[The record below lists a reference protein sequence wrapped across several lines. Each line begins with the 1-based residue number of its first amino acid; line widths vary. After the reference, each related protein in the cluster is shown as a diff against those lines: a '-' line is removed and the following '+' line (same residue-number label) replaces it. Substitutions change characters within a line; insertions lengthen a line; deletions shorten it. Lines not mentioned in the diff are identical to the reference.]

1 MDIIELSGVG
11 AKTAKLLN
19 KLDIYN
25 VEDLLTYYP
34 YKYNV
39 FSFSPLV
46 QREEAICISAI
57 IESMP
62 VVYYIRKN
70 FNKLSFRVRASGIM
84 CNAVIFNRAFLK
96 PNLRI
101 GKEIVLIGKY
111 DSKKNLFTA
120 SEIKFNIKNGDIE
133 PIYHL
138 TSGITS
144 SSIHKFIKS
153 SLSATITDNLPSDI
167 ISNYHFLDKKTALKK
182 IHFPVNAT
190 DIKQAKI
197 RLIYE
202 ELFDFSFKMNFLNK
216 RNQGGKGLPH
226 SFNKQD
232 IDLLISSLPFKLT
245 EDQQNS
251 LDEILDDMKSSK
263 RMNRILLGD
272 VGSGKTIISA
282 ISSYASFL
290 SGYQTALMAPTEI
303 LAIQHYNSIKKILE
317 PFNVTVDVITGS
329 MTTTEK
335 NAIYK
340 RLANHEIDLLIGTH
354 AILNDSTIF
363 AKLGLVITDEQHRFG
378 VNQRNILQ
386 NKSEAPDVLYLSA
399 TPIPRTYALTIYGDL
414 DISMIKSKPFG
425 RKEIITKVKTEK
437 EIKDVLSAMLE
448 EIKKGHQVYIVSP
461 LVEQNEELDLRSVD
475 YLKEKIDLAFNNQI
489 RSEVVHGK
497 MKQANKDAIMNDFKL
512 NKIKI
517 LISTTVIEV
526 GIDVPNATMIV
537 IFNAERFG
545 LASLHQLRG
554 RVGRSEIQSYCY
566 LISNSDNERLRV
578 MEESNDGFYISQK
591 DFEMRGHGD
600 LFGTRQSGDM
610 KFKLANLKNDYK
622 ILVQAKNDS
631 QKFIETQEYLTNP
644 YYKGI
649 STDLDI
655 AD

>member
-1 MDIIELSGVG
+1 MDITELSGVG
-11 AKTAKLLN
+11 PKTAKLLN

-25 VEDLLTYYP
+25 IEDLLTYYP
-34 YKYNV
+34 YKYNI
-39 FSFSPLV
+39 FSFSDLIESDDP
-46 QREEAICISAI
+46 ISVSVI
-57 IESMP
+57 IESNP

-70 FNKLSFRVRASGIM
+70 FTKLSFRASNSGITF
-84 CNAVIFNRAFLK
+84 NVVIFNRAFLK
-96 PNLRI
+96 QNLTI
-101 GKEIVLIGKY
+101 GKNIVLIGKY
-111 DSKKNLFTA
+111 DKKKNTFTA
-120 SEIKFNIKNGDIE
+120 SDIKFNIKNGDIE

-138 TSGITS
+138 TSGLTS
-144 SSIHKFIKS
+144 SSIHKFVKS
-153 SLSATITDNLPSDI
+153 ALNAPVEDFLPQNI
-167 ISNYHFLDKKTALKK
+167 IDDYHFLTKKEAINK
-182 IHFPVNAT
+182 IHFPTSAS
-190 DIKQAKI
+190 DIKNAKI

-226 SFNKQD
+226 SFNNDD
-232 IDLLISSLPFKLT
+232 IELLINSLPFKLT
-245 EDQQNS
+245 EDQQKS
-251 LDEILDDMKSSK
+251 LNEILDDMKSDK

-282 ISSYASFL
+282 ISSYAAFL

-317 PFNVTVDVITGS
+317 PFKVIVDVITGS
-329 MTTTEK
+329 MTASEK
-335 NAIYK
+335 KALYK

-386 NKSEAPDVLYLSA
+386 NKSQAPDVLYLSA

-437 EIKDVLSAMLE
+437 EIKDVLLAMLE
-448 EIKKGHQVYIVSP
+448 EIKQGHQVYIVSP
-461 LVEQNEELDLRSVD
+461 LVEQNDELDLRSVD

-489 RSEVVHGK
+489 RSEIVHGK

-554 RVGRSEIQSYCY
+554 RVGRSDLQSYCY
-566 LISNSDNERLRV
+566 LISNTDNERLHV

-631 QKFIETQEYLTNP
+631 QKFIEEKKYLSSP
-644 YYKGI
+644 YYRNI
-649 STDLDI
+649 SIDLDI